1 MSDEYDYK
9 KGDEMIETFDAEKGQ
24 GDIENDCEHYDE
36 LKIKIIQKIDIRNTT
51 GLCDKTKLCHRLKK
65 SKTGLLLNG
74 QIEI

>member
-9 KGDEMIETFDAEKGQ
+9 KADEMIETFDAEKGQ

-65 SKTGLLLNG
+65 RQNRPSLNG